1 MPAERVRHPP
11 QPGLLR
17 RVHVDL
23 LRDLLRLDL
32 LVRARD
38 EHVALRL
45 ARLLSPVLLGPL
57 VHGVLVDEVVL
68 LAQRLDEDT
77 RGKQMCFIYVASPFP
92 KVLRCTAL
100 ADLQQYPNYCS
111 SNYQL

>member
-1 MPAERVRHPP
+1 MWKDKPKAEYMPAERVRHPP

-32 LVRARD
+32 LVLARD

-45 ARLLSPVLLGPL
+45 ARLLRDLLRLDLLVLAGDEHVARRLARLLPPVLLDPL
-57 VHGVLVDEVVL
+57 QGVDSIEKL
-68 LAQRLDEDT
+68 
-77 RGKQMCFIYVASPFP
+77 
-92 KVLRCTAL
+92 
-100 ADLQQYPNYCS
+100 
-111 SNYQL
+111 